1 MLENEPEFL
10 AIFRDEANEL
20 LDAMVAQLLAC
31 ERGVADERTAIDLL
45 FRHAHTLKGSAGILG
60 LDDIRELAH
69 AVEDVLEEPRRTGA
83 FPAEITEPLLR
94 AIDVL
99 RSHVEGK
106 PEGKD
111 DLLEEL
117 ADRRSALV
125 NRDPLPPA
133 PSPANGLA
141 AATDVPSAATGD
153 PRDDQPFGS
162 GPAGGDP
169 AAAAAATADTAAPGP
184 APLPA
189 EPRRTIR
196 VPADKLDRLLD
207 LVGETVT
214 HRRRL
219 EHALDLEARHDE
231 RVADEL
237 DVGDR
242 LLDEL
247 KDAAIGMRTLPL
259 ASITGPFPR
268 AVRDIA
274 LAAGK
279 EVELVIIGADTELD
293 RVILES
299 LSEMLVHLL
308 RNAVAHGIETP
319 LDRERA
325 GKPPIGLIELRAEQ
339 RGRLVEV
346 VIADDGRGV
355 PREAVLR
362 AEREGSLAE
371 VLSRAGFSTARGVSD
386 LAGRGVGLDAV
397 KAQVEGFGG
406 TLEVRSNPGRGTEVV
421 LLLPLALAL
430 LEVLLVERA
439 GQVYGLPLSAVA
451 EVVGVGETLS
461 LEGRPMIN
469 LRGHSLAL
477 NDIAAVVGAPS
488 AHALPARPPA
498 VIVAA
503 AGRRVAL
510 LCDRL
515 LGEEEVVVRSLGALL
530 ARLRG
535 YLGAAILG
543 DGRIALLLDPGAL
556 ARVQQ
561 RPDSRAVPVA
571 DAVAPVAPKVLVVE
585 DSFTVRELQRSIL
598 EAAGYR
604 VETAHDG
611 RHALERLAADPEI
624 ELVVTDLEMPEMD
637 GLTLTRTIRDDP
649 ARSELPVVIV
659 TSRSSDE
666 DRAAGLAAGA
676 DAYMTKPSF
685 DQQALL
691 TTVLRLVGR

>member
-1 MLENEPEFL
+1 MLDNEPEFL

-31 ERGVADERTAIDLL
+31 ERGLADERVAIDLL

-60 LDDIRELAH
+60 LDDIRDLAH
-69 AVEDVLEEPRRTGA
+69 AVEDVLEEPRRTGSY
-83 FPAEITEPLLR
+83 PPEITEPLLR
-94 AIDVL
+94 AVDVM
-99 RSHVEGK
+99 RAHVEGK

-117 ADRRSALV
+117 SRRRAGLV
-125 NRDPLPPA
+125 RGDAPAA
-133 PSPANGLA
+133 PSA
-141 AATDVPSAATGD
+141 PSAPAATG
-153 PRDDQPFGS
+153 
-162 GPAGGDP
+162 
-169 AAAAAATADTAAPGP
+169 PGP
-184 APLPA
+184 APAAPSPEAAFDADPPAAAGPTAAAPAPGTLPP

-219 EHALDLEARHDE
+219 EHALDPQARIDEA
-231 RVADEL
+231 VADEL

-259 ASITGPFPR
+259 SSITGPFPR
-268 AVRDIA
+268 AVRDMA
-274 LAAGK
+274 LAEGK
-279 EVELVIIGADTELD
+279 EAELHLVGADTELD

-299 LSEMLVHLL
+299 LSEMLVHVL
-308 RNAVAHGIETP
+308 RNAVAHGIEP
-319 LDRERA
+319 PGDRERA
-325 GKPPIGLIELRAEQ
+325 GKPRVGRVELRAEQ
-339 RGRLVEV
+339 RGRLVEI

-355 PREAVLR
+355 PREALVR

-371 VLSRAGFSTARGVSD
+371 VLSRAGFSTARAVSD

-406 TLEVRSNPGRGTEVV
+406 TLEVRSTPGRGTEIA

-430 LEVLLVERA
+430 LEVLLVER
-439 GQVYGLPLSAVA
+439 GPHVYGLPLSAVA

-461 LEGRPMIN
+461 LEGRPMID

-477 NDIAAVVGAPS
+477 HDIAAVLGAVEPPPLPS
-488 AHALPARPPA
+488 RPPA
-498 VIVAA
+498 VIVSA

-543 DGRIALLLDPGAL
+543 DGRIALLLDPGSL
-556 ARVQQ
+556 ARTAP
-561 RPDSRAVPVA
+561 RPLAVPGGA
-571 DAVAPVAPKVLVVE
+571 GAPVGPPQPPKVLVVE

-604 VETAHDG
+604 VTVAHDG
-611 RHALERLAADPEI
+611 RHALERLATDPEI
-624 ELVVTDLEMPEMD
+624 ELVVTDLEMPELD
-637 GLTLTRTIRDDP
+637 GLSLTRAIRDDP
-649 ARSELPVVIV
+649 ERAHLPVVIV
-659 TSRSSDE
+659 TSRNSDE

-676 DAYMTKPSF
+676 DAYMTKPAF

-691 TTVLRLVGR
+691 STVGRLVGR